1 MSSYAEFDK
10 LVKMLDD
17 AGIPYEREDSVGFFT
32 MDRVKYPSIDDC
44 ECSVIYGYGSYGYDD
59 GTLEI
64 MGLLTPEEEEYDQV
78 VGYLTA
84 EEVFERISK
93 HYEDFV
99 KNGE

>member
-1 MSSYAEFDK
+1 MSEFDK
-10 LVKMLDD
+10 LARMLDD
-17 AGIPYEREDSVGFFT
+17 AGIPYERNDSVGLFD
-32 MDRVKYPSIDDC
+32 MDRIKYPSTKNC
-44 ECSVIYGYGSYGYDD
+44 KCSVIYGYGSYGFNN

-99 KNGE
+99 KNGG